1 MTSNNQTGLP
11 HGLGSLRHKAKPSGR
26 ARLQHK
32 EPDGNGTY
40 RAERQW
46 LLRDLNPANT
56 FPARQVIFAGQAARQ
71 GREKLAF
78 FGLLLAVETD

>member
-11 HGLGSLRHKAKPSGR
+11 HGLGLSRHKAKPSGR

-56 FPARQVIFAGQAARQ
+56 FPARQVILPARRQDRAGRNWLFWAT
-71 GREKLAF
+71 
-78 FGLLLAVETD
+78 FGS

>member
-1 MTSNNQTGLP
+1 M
-11 HGLGSLRHKAKPSGR
+11 
-26 ARLQHK
+26 QHK

-56 FPARQVIFAGQAARQ
+56 FPARQVIFAGQAARP
-71 GREKLAF
+71 GREKLA
-78 FGLLLAVETD
+78 GLGDCLA